1 MYIDHDFFFSIFII
15 EKLVFFSPPQKLA
28 KVVKFTLEKQKN
40 SKNFPLFWVEKITKI
55 VSK

>member
-1 MYIDHDFFFSIFII
+1 MIIFFQFLSL
-15 EKLVFFSPPQKLA
+15 KNWCFFSPKKLA

-40 SKNFPLFWVEKITKI
+40 SKEFPLFMVEKTTKI